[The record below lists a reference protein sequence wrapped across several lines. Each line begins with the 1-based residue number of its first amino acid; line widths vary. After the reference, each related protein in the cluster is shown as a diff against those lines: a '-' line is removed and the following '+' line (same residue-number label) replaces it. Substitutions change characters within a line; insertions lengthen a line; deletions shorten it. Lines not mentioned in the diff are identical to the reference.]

1 MSKLHVGTHSVN
13 QADPALSIAIHDAGP
28 IISGMNSNWCVYI
41 VECNDGTLYTGISN
55 NIDKRI
61 KDHNLGIGSK
71 YTKGR
76 RPVKL
81 LGKWDCAD
89 KSHASKM
96 EYRVKGLT
104 REAKLRLIINY
115 P

>member
-1 MSKLHVGTHSVN
+1 MKGR
-13 QADPALSIAIHDAGP
+13 
-28 IISGMNSNWCVYI
+28 WYVYI
-41 VECNDGTLYTGISN
+41 VECSDGTLYTGISN

-61 KDHNLGIGSK
+61 REHNSGIGAR

-81 LGKWDCAD
+81 LAKWDCAD

-96 EYRVKGLT
+96 EYGIKGLT
-104 REAKLRLIINY
+104 RAAKLQSIVDSRV
-115 P
+115 

>member
-1 MSKLHVGTHSVN
+1 MKG
-13 QADPALSIAIHDAGP
+13 D
-28 IISGMNSNWCVYI
+28 WYVYI
-41 VECNDGTLYTGISN
+41 VECSDGTLYTGISN

-61 KDHNLGIGSK
+61 RDHDLGIGSK

-81 LGKWDCAD
+81 LSKWDCAD

-96 EYRVKGLT
+96 EHRIKALT
-104 REAKLRLIINY
+104 REGKLRAIICG
-115 P
+115 PI

>member
-1 MSKLHVGTHSVN
+1 MSVMEG
-13 QADPALSIAIHDAGP
+13 
-28 IISGMNSNWCVYI
+28 NWSVYI
-41 VECNDGTLYTGISN
+41 VECSDGTLYTGISN

-61 KDHNLGIGSK
+61 KDHNSGTGSK

-96 EYRVKGLT
+96 EYRIKALT
-104 REAKLRLIINY
+104 REDKLRAVIRGRI
-115 P
+115 